1 MINREDWIMIK
12 DLRSR
17 GCFIKDIAHK
27 YHCSPKTISRTLKRQ
42 GPPPKRKSGVC
53 PGKLDPFKPMVDRC
67 LAEDIWN
74 AEVIFAKI
82 AQQGYTGSRT
92 LLRDYIQPK
101 RVMRK
106 SLATT
111 RYETEPGHQLQ
122 HDWGEVSVLVG
133 GTLQKVY
140 FSVNT
145 LGYSRRFFVWA
156 ALKNDAEH
164 TYESLVRSF
173 EWFGGATD
181 NVLVDNQKAAVI
193 SHPANGKPV
202 FNEGFLML
210 AEHYGFTP
218 KACKPY
224 RPQTKGKTE
233 RMVRYTKENFFQRY
247 RQFESLTHLNQQLEQ
262 WLIQVA
268 DQRIHGTVQERVS
281 TRFTRETTALK
292 RLPRTPFD
300 TSYFET
306 RKVPVDCYIDVL
318 GNRYSVPSAQVHQTV
333 RIRIGLDRQLRIY
346 DTADQP
352 VATHLL
358 RDGKNEWAC
367 DRDHHQPL
375 YQAVHVETRDLSQY
389 EGLA

>member
-1 MINREDWIMIK
+1 MIK

-17 GCFIKDIAHK
+17 GCFIKDIACRLN
-27 YHCSPKTISRTLKRQ
+27 CSDKTVRRALQRQ
-42 GPPPKRKSGVC
+42 GPPPKRKTGVRE
-53 PGKLDPFKPMVDRC
+53 GKLDAFKSQVDQS
-67 LAEDIWN
+67 LADDVWN
-74 AEVIFAKI
+74 AEVIFAEI
-82 AQQGYTGSRT
+82 VQQGYTGSRT
-92 LLRDYIQPK
+92 LLREYIQPK

-111 RYETEPGHQLQ
+111 RYETDPGYQLQ
-122 HDWGEVSVLVG
+122 HDWGEVNIMVDG
-133 GTLQKVY
+133 RLQKVY

-156 ALKNDAEH
+156 APKNDAEH

-173 EWFGGATD
+173 EWFGGSTQT
-181 NVLVDNQKAAVI
+181 VLVDNQKAAVLA
-193 SHPANGKPV
+193 HPANGKPV

-210 AEHYGFTP
+210 ADHYGFTP

-262 WLIQVA
+262 WLNEVA
-268 DQRIHGTVQERVS
+268 DQRIHGTVQERVIERFCREKPALQEL
-281 TRFTRETTALK
+281 TRTR
-292 RLPRTPFD
+292 FD

-318 GNRYSVPSAQVHQTV
+318 NNRYSVPSEQVHKTV

-346 DTADQP
+346 DIADQQI
-352 VATHLL
+352 AAHLL
-358 RDGKNEWAC
+358 RDGKNEWSC
-367 DRDHHQPL
+367 DRAHHQPL
-375 YQAVHVETRDLSQY
+375 YKAVHVETRDLSQY
-389 EGLA
+389 EGLV

>member
-1 MINREDWIMIK
+1 MIK

-17 GCFIKDIAHK
+17 GCYIKDIAHK
-27 YHCSPKTISRTLKRQ
+27 LHCSGKTVSRALQRQ
-42 GPPPKRKSGVC
+42 GPPPKRKAGVRE
-53 PGKLDPFKPMVDRC
+53 GKLDAFKPQVDRF
-67 LAEDIWN
+67 LADDIWN
-74 AEVIFAKI
+74 AEVIFAEIIQK
-82 AQQGYTGSRT
+82 GYTGSRT

-111 RYETEPGHQLQ
+111 RYETDPGDQLQ
-122 HDWGEVSVLVG
+122 HDWGEVNITIA

-156 ALKNDAEH
+156 ASKNDSEH
-164 TYESLVRSF
+164 TYESLIRSF
-173 EWFGGATD
+173 EWFGGSTQQ
-181 NVLVDNQKAAVI
+181 VLVDNQKAAVL

-202 FNEGFLML
+202 FNDGFLML
-210 AEHYGFTP
+210 AEHYDFTP

-247 RQFESLTHLNQQLEQ
+247 RQFESITHLNQQLEQ
-262 WLIQVA
+262 WLREVA
-268 DQRIHGTVQERVS
+268 DQRIHGTVQEQVAD
-281 TRFTRETTALK
+281 RFSREKLALQP
-292 RLPRTPFD
+292 LPRNRFD

-318 GNRYSVPSAQVHQTV
+318 NNRYSVPSEQVHKTV

-346 DTADQP
+346 NTADEQI
-352 VATHLL
+352 ATHLL
-358 RDGKNEWAC
+358 RDGKNEWSC
-367 DRDHHQPL
+367 DREHHQPL

-389 EGLA
+389 EEMA